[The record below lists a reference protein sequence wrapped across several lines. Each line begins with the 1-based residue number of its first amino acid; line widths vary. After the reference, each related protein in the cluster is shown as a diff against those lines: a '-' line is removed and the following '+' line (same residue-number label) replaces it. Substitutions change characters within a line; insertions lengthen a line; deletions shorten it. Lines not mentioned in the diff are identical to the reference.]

1 MLVDI
6 SWFSAKFEKFLFWNL
21 YWV

>member
-6 SWFSAKFEKFLFWNL
+6 SWFSAKFEMFLFWNL
-21 YWV
+21 